1 LSRVIKLIVTI
12 RAVIV
17 AGLNR
22 DFSKAT
28 DQFRMANLPIPAPL
42 SEIDYEQIEGAV
54 METARGR
61 WFLAEYARRNR
72 NADTTMLL
80 KALDRIEASIGGK
93 RSVEPVD
100 RIRFDL
106 IEMSKAISRTKAE
119 IASIKPD
126 ADHHGKFGEASEE
139 LDSVVQATEIA
150 TSDIL
155 ACAERIQEMAW
166 TLREQGVESEVC
178 DLLDANATEVYTAC
192 SFQDITGQRTRK
204 VIQVLRYLED
214 RINAMISIWG
224 LDGAM
229 AAEAA
234 EARAVDGDKALLN
247 GPAKPGHGMDQADV
261 DMVMGPAAAT
271 EARQPRAVPVRAMP
285 AREAYQAAPPLQPAD
300 EIAAP
305 EEVHDGE
312 IEQPAPRP
320 QTRYPDAVT
329 VEASAGDT
337 AVIEEPRVEARPSE
351 APIVEAPR
359 VEVKAAAVQAVQ
371 QDAQENVVVEPW
383 APRATGPLN
392 DSLGPVM
399 ALSADE
405 RIALFT

>member
-1 LSRVIKLIVTI
+1 MS
-12 RAVIV
+12 
-17 AGLNR
+17 
-22 DFSKAT
+22 
-28 DQFRMANLPIPAPL
+28 NLPVPVSL
-42 SEIDYEQIEGAV
+42 SEADYEAIEGAV

-80 KALDRIEASIGGK
+80 KALDRIEAAMGAK

-106 IEMSKAISRTKAE
+106 VEMSKAISRTKAE

-139 LDSVVQATEIA
+139 LDSVVQATESA

-204 VIQVLRYLED
+204 VIQVLRYLEE
-214 RINAMISIWG
+214 RINAMIGIWG

-234 EARAVDGDKALLN
+234 EQRAVDEDGALLN
-247 GPAKPGHGMDQADV
+247 GPAKPGTGLDQADV
-261 DMVMGPAAAT
+261 DMVMGPAVGAHH
-271 EARQPRAVPVRAMP
+271 
-285 AREAYQAAPPLQPAD
+285 QAAPPL
-300 EIAAP
+300 AP
-305 EEVHDGE
+305 SH
-312 IEQPAPRP
+312 APRRHAQP
-320 QTRYPDAVT
+320 P
-329 VEASAGDT
+329 
-337 AVIEEPRVEARPSE
+337 VIEARP
-351 APIVEAPR
+351 VEA
-359 VEVKAAAVQAVQ
+359 Q
-371 QDAQENVVVEPW
+371 VV
-383 APRATGPLN
+383 
-392 DSLGPVM
+392 D
-399 ALSADE
+399 
-405 RIALFT
+405 

>member
-1 LSRVIKLIVTI
+1 
-12 RAVIV
+12 
-17 AGLNR
+17 
-22 DFSKAT
+22 
-28 DQFRMANLPIPAPL
+28 MANLPIPAPL
-42 SEIDYEQIEGAV
+42 SEVDYEQIEGAV

-106 IEMSKAISRTKAE
+106 IEMSKAIARTKAE

-139 LDSVVQATEIA
+139 LDSVVLATETA

-155 ACAERIQEMAW
+155 ACAERIQEIAW

-204 VIQVLRYLED
+204 VIGVLRYLED

-224 LDGAM
+224 LDGTM

-234 EARAVDGDKALLN
+234 EQRAVDEDKALLN

-261 DMVMGPAAAT
+261 DMVMGPAAVA
-271 EARQPRAVPVRAMP
+271 EARPMPPRAAQVRAMP
-285 AREAYQAAPPLQPAD
+285 AREDYQPAPPLQPAD
-300 EIAAP
+300 DIVAAP
-305 EEVHDGE
+305 ERVHVGE
-312 IEQPAPRP
+312 IEHRAPRA

-329 VEASAGDT
+329 IEESGDT
-337 AVIEEPRVEARPSE
+337 AVIEAPRVEARPVETRPVETRSVE
-351 APIVEAPR
+351 TPWVEATR
-359 VEVKAAAVQAVQ
+359 VEAKPVAVQAVQ
-371 QDAQENVVVEPW
+371 EDAVMEPW
-383 APRATGPLN
+383 AASRATASLN
-392 DSLGPVM
+392 DSHVNDSLAPVM

>member
-1 LSRVIKLIVTI
+1 
-12 RAVIV
+12 
-17 AGLNR
+17 
-22 DFSKAT
+22 
-28 DQFRMANLPIPAPL
+28 MANLPVPSPL
-42 SEIDYEQIEGAV
+42 TEADYEAIEAAV

-80 KALDRIEASIGGK
+80 KALDRIEASIGNK

-106 IEMSKAISRTKAE
+106 VEMSKAISRTKAE

-126 ADHHGKFGEASEE
+126 ADDHGKFGEASEE
-139 LDSVVQATEIA
+139 LDSVVQATERA

-155 ACAERIQEMAW
+155 ACAERVQEMAW
-166 TLREQGVESEVC
+166 TLREQGVASEVC

-214 RINAMISIWG
+214 RINSMIGIWG

-234 EARAVDGDKALLN
+234 EQRAVDEDKALLN
-247 GPAKPGHGMDQADV
+247 GPAKPGHGLDQADV
-261 DMVMGPAAAT
+261 DMVMGPAGARHRAAPT
-271 EARQPRAVPVRAMP
+271 LAPSHAPSRRAEAPVIDAQAIESRVVDAHVVDTHVIEAEPAAAAVLEAEPVREEEIDEPAIAMP
-285 AREAYQAAPPLQPAD
+285 AAAPRSASDPL
-300 EIAAP
+300 
-305 EEVHDGE
+305 
-312 IEQPAPRP
+312 
-320 QTRYPDAVT
+320 
-329 VEASAGDT
+329 
-337 AVIEEPRVEARPSE
+337 
-351 APIVEAPR
+351 API
-359 VEVKAAAVQAVQ
+359 
-371 QDAQENVVVEPW
+371 
-383 APRATGPLN
+383 
-392 DSLGPVM
+392 M

-405 RIALFT
+405 KIALFT

>member
-1 LSRVIKLIVTI
+1 
-12 RAVIV
+12 
-17 AGLNR
+17 
-22 DFSKAT
+22 
-28 DQFRMANLPIPAPL
+28 MANLPIPAPL
-42 SEIDYEQIEGAV
+42 SEVDYEQIEGAV

-80 KALDRIEASIGGK
+80 KALDRIEGAMRGE

-106 IEMSKAISRTKAE
+106 IEMSKAIARTKTE

-139 LDSVVQATEIA
+139 LDSVVLATETA

-155 ACAERIQEMAW
+155 ACAERVQEIAW

-178 DLLDANATEVYTAC
+178 DLLDANATEIYTAC

-214 RINAMISIWG
+214 RINAMIGIWG

-234 EARAVDGDKALLN
+234 EARAVDEDKALLN

-261 DMVMGPAAAT
+261 DMVMGPAAVA
-271 EARQPRAVPVRAMP
+271 EARPVPQRAAQVRAMP
-285 AREAYQAAPPLQPAD
+285 TREAYQPAPPLQPAD
-300 EIAAP
+300 DVAAP
-305 EEVHDGE
+305 ETVHVGE
-312 IEQPAPRP
+312 IERPAPRP

-329 VEASAGDT
+329 IEASDADT
-337 AVIEEPRVEARPSE
+337 AVIEARLVEMPRVEARPVE
-351 APIVEAPR
+351 VRPVEAPR
-359 VEVKAAAVQAVQ
+359 AELKAAPVQAVPA
-371 QDAQENVVVEPW
+371 DVVEEPW
-383 APRATGPLN
+383 TTRATAPLN
-392 DSLGPVM
+392 DSLAPVM